1 MKACEVFEVDA
12 DSREAIPEKRTYRV
26 EDIQIILDIGR
37 VTAYKLLE
45 QHEFR
50 WFKICGTYRISRDS
64 FDEWLNGKL
73 NGCQGCQ

>member
-1 MKACEVFEVDA
+1 MKPCEVFEVDA
-12 DSREAIPEKRTYRV
+12 NSREAIPEKRTYRV

-37 VTAYKLLE
+37 GTAYKLLE
-45 QHEFR
+45 QNEFR

>member
-1 MKACEVFEVDA
+1 MKPCEVFEVDA
-12 DSREAIPEKRTYRV
+12 NSREASPEKRTYRV

-37 VTAYKLLE
+37 GTPYNLLE
-45 QHEFR
+45 QNEFR